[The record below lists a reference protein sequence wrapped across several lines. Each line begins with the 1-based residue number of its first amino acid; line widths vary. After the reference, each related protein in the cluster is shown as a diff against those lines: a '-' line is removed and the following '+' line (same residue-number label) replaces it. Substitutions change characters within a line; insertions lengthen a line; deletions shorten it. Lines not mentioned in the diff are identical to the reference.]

1 MGTLCEA
8 EQQQTNMTH
17 LIFKAAGS
25 GDIDALRSLLIKG
38 VDIEWMHKGTG
49 RTALIEATISGHRD
63 AVALLLEHGAA
74 IDHQCSA
81 IGNTSLAWASGNGA
95 DDIVRDLIA
104 HGAGLDISSPG
115 SKRTAL
121 MDAAQAGHEG
131 IVCQLI
137 DAGANPHLL
146 NFQQKNAW
154 SLASDNGHGA
164 IARILEKA
172 GSGPPLPVL
181 PPATLPWPTVTDQ
194 MAPTDNPAKVVRAY
208 ILAMA
213 AWERA
218 AWEQHNPNR
227 VIDPKVWV
235 DQQAIVDRCCTQK
248 RRAYKKMSYGSSPR
262 HAPEDGLLSVTMISP
277 SKAEVIVLHD
287 GIPEYEY
294 CFVVHRKHGEWR
306 IDNLKSRLRG
316 LEEWSRAIL

>member
-1 MGTLCEA
+1 
-8 EQQQTNMTH
+8 MTH
-17 LIFKAAGS
+17 LIFKAAGN
-25 GDIDALRSLLIKG
+25 GDIDALRALLVKG
-38 VDIEWMHKGTG
+38 VDIEWKHKGTG

-74 IDHQCSA
+74 IDHQCNA
-81 IGNTSLAWASGNGA
+81 VGDTSLAWASGKGA

-121 MDAAQAGHEG
+121 MDAAQAGHES

-137 DAGANPHLL
+137 NAGANPHLL
-146 NFQQKNAW
+146 DFQQKNAW

-164 IARILEKA
+164 IAKILERA
-172 GSGPPLPVL
+172 GSGPPPAVPPPV
-181 PPATLPWPTVTDQ
+181 TLPWPEVTDQ
-194 MAPTDNPAKVVRAY
+194 MAPTDDPAKVVRAY

-227 VIDPKVWV
+227 AIDPKIWA
-235 DQQAIVDRCCTQK
+235 DQQAIVDRYCTQK
-248 RRAYKKMSYGSSPR
+248 RRTYKNMSYGNPPG
-262 HAPEDGLLSVTMISP
+262 HAPEDRLLSVTMISP
-277 SKAEVIVLHD
+277 SKADVIVLHV
-287 GIPEYEY
+287 PEYEY

-306 IDNLKSRLRG
+306 IDSLKSRLRG
-316 LEEWSRAIL
+316 LEEWNRAIL